1 MLPKSKS
8 TKYSEYLPYYFIHN
22 KKNFRIKKVN
32 LPSKLKRNYRITLDY
47 KKDLLMFNEM
57 IKKSVKKTKD
67 LMTVDIFKILD
78 QNPQIANI
86 NSSLKLKYVNKNFQ
100 KNLKKITKLSK

>member
-1 MLPKSKS
+1 
-8 TKYSEYLPYYFIHN
+8 
-22 KKNFRIKKVN
+22 
-32 LPSKLKRNYRITLDY
+32 
-47 KKDLLMFNEM
+47 
-57 IKKSVKKTKD
+57 
-67 LMTVDIFKILD
+67 MTVDIFKILD